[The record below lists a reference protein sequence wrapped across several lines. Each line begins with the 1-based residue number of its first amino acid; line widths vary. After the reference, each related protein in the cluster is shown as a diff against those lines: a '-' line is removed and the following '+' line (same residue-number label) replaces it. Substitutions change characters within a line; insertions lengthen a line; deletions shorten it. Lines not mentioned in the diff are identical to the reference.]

1 MNDKEIKTAILEAL
15 KEAESRTLS
24 VKKLKKLVIGESD
37 DLDKKFSSILDEMS
51 LGKKISIEDGK
62 VTKLSKRTR
71 DDGKEE
77 NQKSNFK
84 KGERDEHG
92 NLKSN
97 KSAKYENKVLPV
109 QKVEF
114 DINELWKNGEQV
126 YRQGLLVIL
135 NTPSPPPPYIHLN
148 IETGL

>member
-135 NTPSPPPPYIHLN
+135 NSPTYTFLRIG
-148 IETGL
+148 IGL

>member
-24 VKKLKKLVIGESD
+24 VKKLKKLVIGESG

-114 DINELWKNGEQV
+114 DIDELWKNGEQV

-135 NTPSPPPPYIHLN
+135 NSPTYTFLRIG
-148 IETGL
+148 IGL

>member
-114 DINELWKNGEQV
+114 DIDELWKNGEQV

-135 NTPSPPPPYIHLN
+135 NSPTYTFLRIG
-148 IETGL
+148 IGL

>member
-126 YRQGLLVIL
+126 YRQGLLVWF
-135 NTPSPPPPYIHLN
+135 H
-148 IETGL
+148 EE